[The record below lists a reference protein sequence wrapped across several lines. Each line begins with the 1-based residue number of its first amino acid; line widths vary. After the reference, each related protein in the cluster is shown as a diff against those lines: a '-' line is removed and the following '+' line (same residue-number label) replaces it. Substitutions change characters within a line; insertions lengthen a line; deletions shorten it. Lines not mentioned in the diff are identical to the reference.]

1 MIEEVYANASLV
13 LACIGPSV
21 AFIRTTLELYNT
33 AIFQDTPRWGELDQG
48 GVWTVDMHTW
58 SSTWHPESPI
68 DSHLFFPWDEGDESL
83 LTRFLSEWNE
93 LSARPYFQQA
103 RIVRELS
110 GCKHR
115 TMILCG
121 QDVMEW
127 TRVVSLGWL
136 LHRLNL
142 HPVTSA
148 PKLYMDVELMM
159 LNDRIYCESM

>member
-1 MIEEVYANASLV
+1 
-13 LACIGPSV
+13 
-21 AFIRTTLELYNT
+21 
-33 AIFQDTPRWGELDQG
+33 
-48 GVWTVDMHTW
+48 
-58 SSTWHPESPI
+58 
-68 DSHLFFPWDEGDESL
+68 
-83 LTRFLSEWNE
+83 
-93 LSARPYFQQA
+93 
-103 RIVRELS
+103 
-110 GCKHR
+110 
-115 TMILCG
+115 MILCG